1 MTARRLLVIA
11 PDRDVRSALV
21 FTLEASG
28 FDVAARAD
36 IPLPDWA
43 RQHRFDCSVLDHKA
57 LTGQNETAI
66 AFCEAARPV
75 LLLSSR
81 PFPWLAPYVA
91 QTVSQPAA
99 DDSLIEAIRAAID

>member
-21 FTLEASG
+21 FTLEANG
-28 FDVAARAD
+28 FEVTARAD
-36 IPLPDWA
+36 IPLPEWTV
-43 RQHRFDCSVLDHKA
+43 QHQFDCSVLDHKA
-57 LTGQNETAI
+57 LTGSNQTAI
-66 AFCEAARPV
+66 AFCTAAQPV

-81 PFPWLAPYVA
+81 PFTWLAPYVA

-99 DDSLIEAIRAAID
+99 DDSLIEAIRAAIR

>member
-1 MTARRLLVIA
+1 MTVGRLLVIA

-57 LTGQNETAI
+57 LTGSNATAI

-75 LLLSSR
+75 LLLASR
-81 PFPWLAPYVA
+81 QIPWLAPYVT

-99 DDSLIEAIRAAID
+99 DDSLIEAIRSAIG